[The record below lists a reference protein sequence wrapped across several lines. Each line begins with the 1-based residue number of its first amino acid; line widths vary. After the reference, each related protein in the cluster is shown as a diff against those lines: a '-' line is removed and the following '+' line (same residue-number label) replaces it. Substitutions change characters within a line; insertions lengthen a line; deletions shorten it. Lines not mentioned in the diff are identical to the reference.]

1 MAYVSTT
8 KLIKPFRDY
17 DEHNVI
23 NLFAFDGTA
32 NKGTLVKVSTGW
44 SNTDANGGITAVANP
59 HAATYNGTVSQY
71 HVLTPRVT
79 EAGTGDAPIGI
90 LLNDVRVTDDNG
102 EFLIYK
108 PARAAELGAV
118 ASGQAVPILT
128 KGLVLYA
135 ANQITAGMVAV
146 SAANGTITGYT
157 DANLP
162 AANTLGARKVV
173 GRFLGATDSD
183 GYALLKLAL

>member
-1 MAYVSTT
+1 MAYVSAT

-17 DEHNVI
+17 DEHDVV

-44 SNTDANGGITAVANP
+44 SNTDVNGGITSVANP
-59 HAATYNGTVSQY
+59 HSATFDGTVSQY

-79 EAGTGDAPIGI
+79 EAATGDAPIGI

-108 PARAAELGAV
+108 PARAAELSAV

-128 KGLVLYA
+128 KGLVLYKA
-135 ANQITAGMVAV
+135 ASVTAGMLAV
-146 SAANGTITGYT
+146 SAANGTIAGFA
-157 DANLP
+157 DADLP
-162 AANTLGARKVV
+162 GANTIGSRKVV

-183 GYALLKLAL
+183 GYALLKLSL